1 MLIKETTRYLNLYS
15 RRSRVEKQ
23 NKTPPTDSKSK
34 LVKDSETQLGKK
46 LLIH

>member
-1 MLIKETTRYLNLYS
+1 MLIEETTRYLNLYS

-23 NKTPPTDSKSK
+23 NKTPPTDNKSK
-34 LVKDSETQLGKK
+34 RVKDSGTQLGRK